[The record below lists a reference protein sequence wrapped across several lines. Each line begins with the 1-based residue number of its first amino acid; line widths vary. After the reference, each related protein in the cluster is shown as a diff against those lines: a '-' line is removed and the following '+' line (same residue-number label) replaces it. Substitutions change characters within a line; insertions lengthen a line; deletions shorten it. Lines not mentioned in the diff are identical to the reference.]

1 MLVVGAGIA
10 GLMAATDLRQAG
22 CSVRVVDKG
31 RGVGGRLATRRLGE
45 ATFDHGAQCL
55 DLEGSPA
62 SEARWLEWLERLG
75 PTRVPWWPSGAAAAG
90 GTEACRWRGAPSM
103 SAVAKHLA
111 RDLEVHRETL
121 IDALRTD
128 DSGWIASVGGVDSF
142 AADAVVL
149 TPPVPQALAVLEA
162 GRVPLPTRLRE
173 RLTSIDYDRCLTV
186 MAVLEH
192 PSRVPPPGSLAPASG
207 PLAWISDNLAKGIS
221 AVPSVT
227 LQATAR
233 FSLDHWDEDRSE
245 VGRQLIEAASDWI
258 GHDIREFQ
266 VHGWRYSRPR
276 TPDPEPCLPLDT
288 PFPLVLAGDAFGA
301 GGLGGA
307 AWSGCSAARG
317 VLDRLANR
325 RPDPGSGPKVQP

>member
-1 MLVVGAGIA
+1 MLIVGAGIA

-62 SEARWLEWLERLG
+62 SEARWLERFG
-75 PTRVPWWPSGAAAAG
+75 PTRVPWWPSGAAASG

-111 RDLEVHRETL
+111 RDLEVHRETM

-128 DSGWIASVGGVDSF
+128 DSGWIASAGGVDSF
-142 AADAVVL
+142 TADAVVL

-162 GRVPLPTRLRE
+162 GQVPLPPALRVRLA
-173 RLTSIDYDRCLTV
+173 SIAYDRCLTV
-186 MAVLEH
+186 MAALEH
-192 PSRVPPPGSLAPASG
+192 PSRVPPPGGLAPDSG

-221 AVPSVT
+221 AVPAVT

-233 FSLDHWDEDRSE
+233 FSLDHWDEDRTE
-245 VGRQLIEAASDWI
+245 VGRQLIEAASRWI
-258 GHDIREFQ
+258 GPVVREFQ

-276 TPDPEPCLPLDT
+276 NPDTEPCLPLDT
-288 PFPLVLAGDAFGA
+288 PFPLVVAGDAFGT
-301 GGLGGA
+301 GGIGGA
-307 AWSGCSAARG
+307 AWSGCSAAR
-317 VLDRLANR
+317 VILDRLAD
-325 RPDPGSGPKVQP
+325 RP